1 MDMDA
6 SNTDELIAKAIAA
19 LPYRRPSAGFALRVM
34 AQIAVVQQAET
45 WQGYA
50 LKAAGLMTAAWAAG
64 LVFIGAKLVYA
75 NLPEIA
81 AFFIQPGAASQ
92 AMGLLAARAALIGGK
107 LAVVIS
113 SVWNLAAAAGG
124 FPAYYEIAIASLVC
138 GGAVY
143 AVSQG
148 QTAAQRI

>member
-6 SNTDELIAKAIAA
+6 ANDELIAKAIAA

-34 AQIAVVQQAET
+34 AEIAVAPRAEA

-50 LKAAGLMTAAWAAG
+50 LKTAGLMMAAWAAG
-64 LVFIGAKLVYA
+64 LGLVGIRLVYS

-81 AFFIQPGAASQ
+81 AFFIQPGAVTQ
-92 AMGLLAARAALIGGK
+92 ALGLLAARAALIGGK
-107 LAVVIS
+107 LEATIS
-113 SVWNLAAAAGG
+113 LAGNLAAAAGG
-124 FPAYYEIAIASLVC
+124 FPAYHERIIASLVC

-143 AVSQG
+143 AVSHG
-148 QTAAQRI
+148 HAAAQRI